1 MGEKHSEHYSVNMTR
16 LLRGLIIMAN
26 TLFFLQLNSSHP
38 VNTDIRR
45 ISHSSSLEKP
55 SDLHIRVRR
64 RAQDTG
70 FSVIEQFEVLRKRYL
85 ESLRARAPRP
95 TRAGASSLRE
105 MRDERLMRVEENQN
119 F

>member
-26 TLFFLQLNSSHP
+26 ILFFLQLNSCNP

-55 SDLHIRVRR
+55 TELHMRVRR
-64 RAQDTG
+64 TTHDTG

-85 ESLRARAPRP
+85 ESLRKRVP
-95 TRAGASSLRE
+95 TRPSILT
-105 MRDERLMRVEENQN
+105 DRLEQNQS
-119 F
+119 FLESIG